1 MNNITERFS
10 FNTLPINDI
19 LKVNNLLYRINA
31 SINPIEDLA
40 KEAVMLEEKL
50 KKQGERI
57 ARLDEQFRN
66 AFKINEDV
74 QINSRKVFQDKRTD
88 SRNLETHQIFTNN
101 LIDSVNITN
110 LDEKA
115 WKKNEVQTIEAE
127 FTFTKNVSVSKNVT
141 ITNYPTLK
149 IKTHLNLMF
158 TDVLMICH

>member
-50 KKQGERI
+50 KKQGERY

-74 QINSRKVFQDKRTD
+74 QINSRKVFQDKRTA

-127 FTFTKNVSVSKNVT
+127 FTFTKKCFC
-141 ITNYPTLK
+141 K
-149 IKTHLNLMF
+149 
-158 TDVLMICH
+158 